1 MMYLL
6 VVLVILYMDLASGKL
21 SIIIFPKGFHTKQNN
36 LEIKRQFVNYN
47 LVISFLLHKHYTN
60 SL

>member
-6 VVLVILYMDLASGKL
+6 AILVILYMDLVSGKL

-36 LEIKRQFVNYN
+36 MEIKQKCFSYN
-47 LVISFLLHKHYTN
+47 LVISF
-60 SL
+60 